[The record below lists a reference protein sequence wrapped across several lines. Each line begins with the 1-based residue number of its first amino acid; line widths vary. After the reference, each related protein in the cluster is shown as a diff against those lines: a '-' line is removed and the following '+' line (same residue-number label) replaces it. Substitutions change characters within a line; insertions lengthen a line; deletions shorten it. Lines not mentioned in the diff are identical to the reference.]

1 MITYPPYKINAREIA
16 NVFCVDNTFC
26 ALAVKERLI
35 NKFND
40 TGFAKFLSNL
50 SVGRMYEG
58 EFKNYRVDN
67 NTGRRYVNFVLT
79 DVITGD
85 VKTLTWNWLM
95 SQGTFFSQIIGSLSL
110 HSFEII
116 QGFASFDQQQ
126 WMTKRIYHKNN
137 DPTYGIAYVPG
148 SVGGGGSGGG
158 GGTIIVPT
166 PNDPALQQTQ
176 TETQAGAGLFAGLG
190 DLPSWVLPVVIGVG
204 GYFLLKQMKVI

>member
-79 DVITGD
+79 DVVTGD
-85 VKTLTWNWLM
+85 VKTIVWNWLI
-95 SQGTFFSQIIGSLSL
+95 SQGTFFSQIVNSLGL

-116 QGFASFDQQQ
+116 QGFESFDQSQ
-126 WMTKRIYHKNN
+126 WQTKRIYHKNN
-137 DPTYGIAYVPG
+137 DANYGIAYVPG
-148 SVGGGGSGGG
+148 SVGGGGGG
-158 GGTIIVPT
+158 GGTIVVP
-166 PNDPALQQTQ
+166 PSNVPAVQQTQ
-176 TETQAGAGLFAGLG
+176 IETQAGAGMFAGLG
-190 DLPSWVLPVVIGVG
+190 DLPEWVIPVGIAVGV
-204 GYFLLKQMKVI
+204 YFLLKQMKVI